1 MSNVIDFEK
10 DFDKIYVSYYPR
22 LIRFAR
28 EYVVLEEDAENIVQ
42 DIFLF
47 LWEKRDVLN
56 IEVSLMS
63 YMFSLV
69 KHRCL
74 DYLRHNNVV
83 EDYKKEFNLKLSA
96 LEQLDSSVSS
106 DDNIEDAINNAINKL
121 PERCREIFLK
131 CKMEGKKYREIAGEM
146 NLSVNTIENQM
157 SIALKKLRIELKD
170 YLPLL
175 VFIIGS
181 YYDSHS

>member
-1 MSNVIDFEK
+1 MSNSIDFEK
-10 DFDKIYVSYYPR
+10 NFDKIYVSYYPR

-28 EYVVLEEDAENIVQ
+28 EYVILEEDAENIVQ

-47 LWEKRDVLN
+47 LWEKRNVLN

-74 DYLRHNNVV
+74 DYLRHSNVV
-83 EDYKKEFNLKLSA
+83 EDYKKELNLKLLA
-96 LEQLDSSVSS
+96 LEQLDSSISS
-106 DDNIEDAINNAINKL
+106 DENVEEAITNAINKL
-121 PERCREIFLK
+121 PDRCREIFLK
-131 CKMEGKKYREIAGEM
+131 SKIEGKKYREIAWEM
-146 NLSVNTIENQM
+146 NLSINTIENQM
-157 SIALKKLRIELKD
+157 SIALKKLRIELRD

-175 VFIIGS
+175 IFLVGS
-181 YYDSHS
+181 YYKSHS

>member
-1 MSNVIDFEK
+1 MSDVIDFEK

-28 EYVVLEEDAENIVQ
+28 EYVISEEDAENIVQ

-47 LWEKRDVLN
+47 LWEKRNVLN

-74 DYLRHNNVV
+74 DYLRHANVV
-83 EDYKKEFNLKLSA
+83 DDYRKELSLKLSS
-96 LEQLDSSVSS
+96 LEQLDSSIPS
-106 DDNIEDAINNAINKL
+106 DDNIEEAITCAINKL
-121 PERCREIFLK
+121 PERCRDVFLK
-131 CKMEGKKYREIAGEM
+131 CKMEGKKYREIASEM
-146 NLSVNTIENQM
+146 NISVNTVENQM

-175 VFIIGS
+175 VFLIGN
-181 YYDSHS
+181 YYDFHS